1 MNLAETTFSV
11 DRCTP
16 RDKCPRTSTFT
27 PRYTPGIDDLVLD
40 SPLNALCGGYRPH
53 LRSRP
58 SPLESIWRSEG
69 AGALNDEPFVMPEYQ
84 HHADTEQNTADH
96 TNTPQS
102 PASPSFIAIDS
113 ALRDAGFDASC
124 LDALDEQL
132 LRSPTDCFSDICWAA
147 AVQDE
152 QVRRHQREVVELD
165 VDIVDMGVNVGA
177 VGEKRMDELA
187 KVGKKGGRDVYVP
200 PSPSQS
206 PQRPKPAKR
215 PPPVQTTIPSV
226 PAGRLSSSPSSADSE
241 ESIGLDAV
249 PRKRIVNAP
258 LPTRHEKKMP
268 PKLAPSAYETHHID
282 LILTSPVPSPLPL
295 SPTVNGMVMDRGG
308 RPDVL
313 AASEARILYSNPNE
327 SVHYF
332 PVARDREKK
341 GGRRE
346 RATSASRDANRK
358 KFHPQSR
365 SHTQT
370 QSPSSS
376 PSHSPSSSA
385 SSRSHSQGPGGKKS
399 RKQRFEISNPVPLP
413 SHVASAMPGA
423 TNTNT
428 STTHLHTMPIAIPTF
443 PASGYY
449 TFPPSTPPPPP
460 PPHGMPDVMGHL
472 HVPSTPKS
480 PGKTLRKISSAYST
494 LTGRKRVKSTV

>member
-1 MNLAETTFSV
+1 M
-11 DRCTP
+11 
-16 RDKCPRTSTFT
+16 
-27 PRYTPGIDDLVLD
+27 PGIDDLVLD
-40 SPLNALCGGYRPH
+40 SPLNALCAMGDEFRPH

-58 SPLESIWRSEG
+58 SPLEGIWRS
-69 AGALNDEPFVMPEYQ
+69 AGSGVPNDEPFVMPEYQ
-84 HHADTEQNTADH
+84 HHGDAEQNPADH
-96 TNTPQS
+96 TNSFSAPQS

-152 QVRRHQREVVELD
+152 HVRRHQREVVELD
-165 VDIVDMGVNVGA
+165 VDIVDMGVNVGV
-177 VGEKRMDELA
+177 VGEEQMNELA
-187 KVGKKGGRDVYVP
+187 KSGKKGGRDVYVP
-200 PSPSQS
+200 PSPPLS
-206 PQRPKPAKR
+206 PQRPKPMKG

-241 ESIGLDAV
+241 ETMDLDPMPRKKIVDAV
-249 PRKRIVNAP
+249 PSP
-258 LPTRHEKKMP
+258 PSHEKKMP

-295 SPTVNGMVMDRGG
+295 SPTTNGMMMGRGG

-332 PVARDREKK
+332 PVPRDREKK
-341 GGRRE
+341 GRRE
-346 RATSASRDANRK
+346 RTTSASRDANRK

-365 SHTQT
+365 THTQA
-370 QSPSSS
+370 QSPTSS
-376 PSHSPSSSA
+376 PSHSPSSSG
-385 SSRSHSQGPGGKKS
+385 SSKSHSQGPGGKKS
-399 RKQRFEISNPVPLP
+399 RKQRFEISSPVPLP
-413 SHVASAMPGA
+413 SHVASAMAGA
-423 TNTNT
+423 TNTNM
-428 STTHLHTMPIAIPTF
+428 STTHVHTMPIPIPTF

-460 PPHGMPDVMGHL
+460 PPLGMPDVMDHL